1 MNNRQ
6 QLICSVAIKH
16 FGADKQKDKCIE
28 ECAELIDALIKHR
41 NGRCSDDDVISEIAD
56 VRIMVE
62 QMAIIYGRVKVNK
75 EVNFKLQR
83 ILSRIYS
90 QCSSEET
97 STETKK

>member
-1 MNNRQ
+1 MNLAQ
-6 QLICSVAIKH
+6 QEFCEDAIKK

-28 ECAELIDALIKHR
+28 ECAELIDALIKNR

-62 QMAIIYGRVKVNK
+62 QMTIIYGRVKVNK
-75 EVNFKLQR
+75 EINFKLQR
-83 ILSRIYS
+83 LLSRIYS

-97 STETKK
+97 STETK

>member
-6 QLICSVAIKH
+6 QLICSEAIKH

-28 ECAELIDALIKHR
+28 ECAELINALIKHR
-41 NGRCSDDDVISEIAD
+41 DGRCSDDDVITEIAD

-62 QMAIIYGRVKVNK
+62 QMAMIFDKRKVSSQIK
-75 EVNFKLQR
+75 FKLNR
-83 ILSRIYS
+83 LISRFFS
-90 QCSSEET
+90 PCSSEEA

>member
-1 MNNRQ
+1 MNQ
-6 QLICSVAIKH
+6 AQIEFCEEAVKK

-28 ECAELIDALIKHR
+28 ECAELIDALIKNR

-62 QMAIIYGRVKVNK
+62 QMTIIYGRVKVNEK
-75 EVNFKLQR
+75 IKFKLQR
-83 ILSRIYS
+83 LLSRIYS

-97 STETKK
+97 NTETRK

>member
-1 MNNRQ
+1 MNLAQ
-6 QLICSVAIKH
+6 QEFCEDAIKK

-28 ECAELIDALIKHR
+28 ECAELIDALIKNR

-56 VRIMVE
+56 VRIVVE
-62 QMAIIYGRVKVNK
+62 QMTIIYGRVKVNK
-75 EVNFKLQR
+75 EINFKLQR
-83 ILSRIYS
+83 LLSRIYS

>member
-1 MNNRQ
+1 MNSAQ
-6 QLICSVAIKH
+6 QEFCEDAIKK

-28 ECAELIDALIKHR
+28 ECAELIDALIKNR

-62 QMAIIYGRVKVNK
+62 QMTIIYGRVKVNK
-75 EVNFKLQR
+75 EINFKLR
-83 ILSRIYS
+83 RLLSRIYS

-97 STETKK
+97 STETK

>member
-1 MNNRQ
+1 MNLAQ
-6 QLICSVAIKH
+6 QEFCEDAINK

-28 ECAELIDALIKHR
+28 ECAELIDALIKNR

-62 QMAIIYGRVKVNK
+62 QMTIIYGRVKVNK
-75 EVNFKLQR
+75 EINFKLQR
-83 ILSRIYS
+83 LLSRIYS
-90 QCSSEET
+90 PCSSEET

>member
-1 MNNRQ
+1 MNLAQ
-6 QLICSVAIKH
+6 QEFCEDAIKK

-28 ECAELIDALIKHR
+28 ECAELIDALIKNR

-62 QMAIIYGRVKVNK
+62 QMTIIYGRVKVNK
-75 EVNFKLQR
+75 EINFKLQR
-83 ILSRIYS
+83 LLSRIYS